1 MLRITEKIESAK
13 RVSLRLDGTLNASSW
28 ADLEQACV
36 RHQGDDGKV
45 LLLDLAG
52 IVFVDDQ
59 GAENLSRLRG
69 ERVQIIN
76 CSPFVEALLKTVEK

>member
-13 RVSLRLDGTLNASSW
+13 RVSLRLNGTLNASSW

-52 IVFVDDQ
+52 IVFMDDQ

-76 CSPFVEALLKTVEK
+76 CSPFVEALLKTVE